1 MMGQVGMR
9 LRVLYPCRGER
20 MSPSINQQSAKQLRP
35 SSKLFDSYH
44 DVLWGAVS
52 MSGGAL
58 SCALQCQQLP
68 TLQLVPARRSTRTST
83 ASEQPT
89 TATRSCQRQS
99 HKHTH
104 EPNRQG
110 A

>member
-1 MMGQVGMR
+1 MRGQVGMR
-9 LRVLYPCRGER
+9 LRVLYPFRGER

-68 TLQLVPARRSTRTST
+68 TLQLVPARRSTRTSNRLRT
-83 ASEQPT
+83 AHN
-89 TATRSCQRQS
+89 S
-99 HKHTH
+99 HKELSAAVT
-104 EPNRQG
+104 Q
-110 A
+110 AYS